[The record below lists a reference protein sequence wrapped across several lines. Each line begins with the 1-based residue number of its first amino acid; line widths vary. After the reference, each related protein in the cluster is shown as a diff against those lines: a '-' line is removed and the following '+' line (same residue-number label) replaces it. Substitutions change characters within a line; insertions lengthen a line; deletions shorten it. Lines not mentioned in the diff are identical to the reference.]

1 VSAAPHTP
9 AVQPVPSRR
18 KPNPTMAARGLR
30 SAAELARDKPCGTR
44 VRYYAGCRC
53 DACRAANTAYER
65 QRAEA
70 RRRGESGKI
79 ISAERA
85 RAHLAWLSRQGVGR
99 KQAAD
104 AAKVAASIVSKIVD
118 GERQRIRAHT
128 EARILAVT
136 PAAAADG
143 ARIDARPTWRLL
155 NELLGW
161 GYTRT
166 RLASEILG
174 RPTRAL
180 QISRRQVTVRQAERV
195 RRVHARLRCVPAGPV
210 LRLLAELSEEGYHRS
225 RVQRALADAARRAG
239 LPPPELP
246 PRGQHVLHSTAELV
260 RGVHLALMGVEQ
272 EESCHEPE

>member
-1 VSAAPHTP
+1 
-9 AVQPVPSRR
+9 VQPVQPVLSRR
-18 KPNPTMAARGLR
+18 TVDATMAARGLR
-30 SAAELARDKPCGTR
+30 SAAELAQGKPCGTR
-44 VRYYAGCRC
+44 LRYYAGCRC

-70 RRRGESGKI
+70 RRRGESGRL

-85 RAHLAWLSRQGVGR
+85 RAHLAWLSAQGVGR

-104 AAKVAASIVSKIVD
+104 AAKVAGSIVSMIVD
-118 GERQRIRAHT
+118 GQRHQIRAQT
-128 EARILAVT
+128 EARILLVT

-143 ARIDARPTWRLL
+143 ARIDAGPTWRLL
-155 NELLGW
+155 DELLGW

-166 RLASEILG
+166 RLASEVLG
-174 RPTRAL
+174 RPVRAL
-180 QISRRQVTVRQAERV
+180 QMSRKQVTVRQAERV

-210 LRLLAELSEEGYHRS
+210 LQQLAELSEEGYHRT

-246 PRGQHVLHSTAELV
+246 PRGGHVLHSTAQLV
-260 RGVHLALMGVEQ
+260 QALHSELMGLEVLAEGQ
-272 EESCHEPE
+272 S